1 MDKAPER
8 IWVQNDTKDHREELS
23 EMAVEPV
30 PEVTS
35 CFQGYTRTD
44 ISTTLIAAAYE
55 AAGDACDNVAKSY
68 DVLKAD
74 RETYEPPRVQMAAK
88 SMVRIASEDVR
99 ALTPDDARAAYD
111 AAIRAAKI
119 EGMREAGKAIED
131 AGYYCIPPYEGTGN
145 LDQQITYSNDAI
157 TALIEET
164 EKGGN
169 KHGPL
174 RTTKNTPIKGEAY
187 HAVMPGL
194 SE

>member
-1 MDKAPER
+1 MEDLKPCPFCGSDRITVWNIRDGQQAVCKDCNATGAPLFHGPGRASDPLDTWRKA
-8 IWVQNDTKDHREELS
+8 IAAWN
-23 EMAVEPV
+23 
-30 PEVTS
+30 
-35 CFQGYTRTD
+35 TRTD
-44 ISTTLIAAAYE
+44 ISNALIAAAYE
-55 AAGDACDNVAKSY
+55 AA
-68 DVLKAD
+68 AD
-74 RETYEPPRVQMAAK
+74 KCFNPEWSVKTSTDHIQARTSGLIR
-88 SMVRIASEDVR
+88 D
-99 ALTPDDARAAYD
+99 LTPDDARAAYD

-174 RTTKNTPIKGEAY
+174 RTAKNVP
-187 HAVMPGL
+187 V
-194 SE
+194 